1 MKVLQINTTGNSA
14 SHGRIAAG
22 IGKQLILGG
31 HESYLAYGRP
41 GNECESEL
49 IKIGGKLDQGLHMVK
64 SRLFDRHGFS
74 SADATRSLIRKI
86 DQVEP
91 DIIHLHNLHGYYL
104 NIEVLFTFLKEW
116 GKPVAWTFHD
126 TWPIT
131 GHCSYFEH
139 MNCFKWETLCYD
151 CPNIKGYP
159 KSWFIDNSRKNY
171 LQKKALFT
179 GLKNLVLVSPSQWLA
194 KYLKR
199 SFLSDFEV
207 RIIYNGV
214 DTVKFNPELEG
225 LTKGKFS
232 LTKKYILGV
241 ANIWDE
247 RKGLRDFISLRRIL
261 DDEIEI
267 VLVGISGQQKK
278 ALGNGIR
285 GILRT
290 ESVSD
295 LASLYAGAEAF
306 VNPTYL
312 DNFPLVNIE
321 ALSCG
326 TPVITYRTGGSH
338 ESVDDSTGAIVE
350 KGNVSALHDT
360 IMQVINDKNLF
371 SAGKCRERA
380 IEKFSAED
388 RYKDYLRLYEE
399 RIALS

>member
-1 MKVLQINTTGNSA
+1 MKVLQINTTANSA

-22 IGKQLILGG
+22 IGKQLILAG
-31 HESYLAYGRP
+31 HESYLAYGRA
-41 GNECESEL
+41 GNDCESEL
-49 IKIGGKLDQGLHMVK
+49 IKIGGKLDQGFHMVK
-64 SRLFDRHGFS
+64 SRMFDRHGFGS
-74 SADATRSLIRKI
+74 SDATRSLIRKI
-86 DQVEP
+86 VQVEP

-139 MNCFKWETLCYD
+139 MNCFKWETMCYD

-171 LQKKALFT
+171 LEKKALFT

-194 KYLKR
+194 RYLKR

-214 DTVKFNPELEG
+214 DTVKFNPEFERLAREKYSLE
-225 LTKGKFS
+225 KR
-232 LTKKYILGV
+232 YILGV
-241 ANIWDE
+241 ANIWDD

-261 DDEIEI
+261 DNEIDI

-278 ALGNGIR
+278 TLGKGIR

-290 ESVSD
+290 ESIND

-321 ALSCG
+321 ALACG

-338 ESVDDSTGAIVE
+338 ESVDGSTGAIVE
-350 KGNVSALHDT
+350 KGNVSNLHDT
-360 IMQVINDKNLF
+360 IMQVITDKNLF

-388 RYKDYLRLYEE
+388 RYEDYLRLYEE